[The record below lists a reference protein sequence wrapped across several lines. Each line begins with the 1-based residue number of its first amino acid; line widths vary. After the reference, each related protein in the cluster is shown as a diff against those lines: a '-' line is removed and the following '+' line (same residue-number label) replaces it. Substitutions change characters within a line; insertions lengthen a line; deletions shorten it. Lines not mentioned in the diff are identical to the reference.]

1 MNKLCNMLPVKR
13 NKHGL
18 AYEVIYEYGNAEIH
32 FYVLVSARDKKGVL
46 RDSRFT
52 TAQVL
57 DRRGIQIPDR
67 VYKEMSHQ
75 ARGIL
80 FDKRGGGEAGKLKN

>member
-1 MNKLCNMLPVKR
+1 MNKLYKILPVKR
-13 NKHGL
+13 NKYGL

-32 FYVLVSARDKKGVL
+32 FYVLHGQF

-52 TAQVL
+52 NAQVS
-57 DRRGIQIPDR
+57 DPCGIQIPDR
-67 VYKEMSHQ
+67 VYKKMAHQ

-80 FDKRGGGEAGKLKN
+80 YDKRGGGEAGKLKN